1 MATYVLLTTLTSEG
15 RQTLHK
21 NPGRLIEVN
30 KEVEQFGCK
39 IINQYAVMGPYDFL
53 TIFEAPDNETAA
65 HLAVDLG
72 ARGTVTPMTFPA
84 MHIDEFVSKMKGSKQ
99 LGQD

>member
-1 MATYVLLTTLTSEG
+1 MATYVLLTALTPEG

-21 NPGRLIEVN
+21 NPDRIIEVN

-39 IINQYAVMGPYDFL
+39 IINQYAVMGHYDFL

-65 HLAVDLG
+65 HLSVDLG
-72 ARGTVTPMTFPA
+72 SRGSVIPTTFPA
-84 MHIDEFVSKMKGSKQ
+84 MHIDDFVKRLKESKQ
-99 LGQD
+99 LGQG